1 MSVHLAADPPR
12 ICINGKFAA
21 QPTTGVQ
28 RYAACIVQALDR
40 ALALQPQPARFELL
54 VPAGARVPA
63 LQCIGVRE
71 LAAPAWA
78 PARLRLHAW
87 EQSTLPAAARGA
99 LLLSLSGSAPA
110 RAGAQVATLHDAAL
124 WDHPQAYTRAFG
136 LWYRALFRRLVRL
149 PGRRLVP
156 SAFSQARLAAV
167 LGVPQA
173 RFDVLPGGSDA
184 LQAVQ
189 ADASALQRHG
199 LQARRYLLA
208 VASRNPTK
216 NLAGL
221 QRAWAAL
228 SVAQRAGCRL
238 VLVGGQAPAVFAAA
252 PGPHPAAAD
261 RLDPAEADVL
271 HLGRVDD
278 AALKALMSQALAL
291 VCPSLYEGYGLPPLE
306 AMACGC
312 PVAAARAAALP
323 EVLGEAALY
332 FDPQRP
338 QDIAVALARL
348 IDDAPLRARL
358 QAAGY
363 RQAAGRTWDGAAAR
377 LLPLLLADSTQAAG
391 VAA

>member
-1 MSVHLAADPPR
+1 MNVHLAAEPPR

-40 ALALQPQPARFELL
+40 ALALRPQPARFELL
-54 VPAGARVPA
+54 VPPGARVPA

-71 LAAPAWA
+71 LPAPAWA

-87 EQSTLPAAARGA
+87 EQFTLPAAARGA
-99 LLLSLSGSAPA
+99 LLLNLSGSAPA

-189 ADASALQRHG
+189 ADDSALQRHG
-199 LQARRYLLA
+199 LQARCYLLA

-228 SVAQRAGCRL
+228 SAAQRAGCRL

-252 PGPHPAAAD
+252 PAPHPGD
-261 RLDPAEADVL
+261 ADVL

-306 AMACGC
+306 AMASGC
-312 PVAAARAAALP
+312 PVVAARAAALP

-338 QDIAVALARL
+338 QDIAAALARL

-377 LLPLLLADSTQAAG
+377 LLPLLLADSAQAAG